1 MNPSVNNDKVK
12 ALSAD
17 LQPLLLVTAP
27 LTNVLLNKCADYDRY
42 VIVYPKAPLTCKSV
56 VDWGG
61 KVAPELSLRRRDKKE
76 QVPWR
81 IRRQNLCVVKG
92 SAR

>member
-42 VIVYPKAPLTCKSV
+42 VIVYPKAPLTCKSD
-56 VDWGG
+56 VDWG
-61 KVAPELSLRRRDKKE
+61 ARS
-76 QVPWR
+76 
-81 IRRQNLCVVKG
+81 RQNCLYAAEIRKSKFRGELDDRICVL
-92 SAR
+92 